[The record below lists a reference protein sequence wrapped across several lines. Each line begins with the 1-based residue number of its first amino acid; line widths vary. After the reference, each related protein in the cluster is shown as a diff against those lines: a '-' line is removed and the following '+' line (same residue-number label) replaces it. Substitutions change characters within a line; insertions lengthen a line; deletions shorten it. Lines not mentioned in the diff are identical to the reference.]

1 MNVGDKV
8 LVDGKETEITAT
20 AYDDVGTKV
29 YMVKGSMKDYYE
41 NELKPTKEFKNL
53 EEIISLCIK
62 ELYIGDRNIH
72 ATLGFEELKELQNL
86 LNKKSA
92 LEIHTQMLINQKRER
107 EKIIDL
113 MAEYISGTDKDED
126 ICKKVG
132 QNQLCGEYEENSKC
146 KECVIEYYKNKAKEM
161 K

>member
-1 MNVGDKV
+1 MQVGDKV
-8 LVDGKETEITAT
+8 ILDGKETEITAT
-20 AYDDVGTKV
+20 AFDDVGTKV

-86 LNKKSA
+86 LNKKSV
-92 LEIHTQMLINQKRER
+92 LERHTQMLINQKIER

-132 QNQLCGEYEENSKC
+132 QKQLCDEYGENSKC
-146 KECVIEYYKNKAKEM
+146 KECVIEFFRKKAKGD
-161 K
+161 

>member
-8 LVDGKETEITAT
+8 IADEKITEITAT
-20 AYDDVGTKV
+20 AFDDVGTKV

-92 LEIHTQMLINQKRER
+92 LEIHTQMLINQKREQ

-113 MAEYISGTDKDED
+113 MAEYISGTDTDED

-132 QNQLCGEYEENSKC
+132 QKQLCDEYGENSKC
-146 KECVIEYYKNKAKEM
+146 KECVIEYYEKKAKGD
-161 K
+161 

>member
-1 MNVGDKV
+1 MQVGDKV
-8 LVDGKETEITAT
+8 IADGKPTEITAT
-20 AYDDVGTKV
+20 AFDDCGVKV
-29 YMVKGSMKDYYE
+29 YTVKGSMKDYYE

-86 LNKKSA
+86 LNKRSA
-92 LEIHTQMLINQKRER
+92 LERHIGMLINQKRER

-113 MAEYISGTDKDED
+113 MAEYISGTDTDED

-132 QNQLCGEYEENSKC
+132 QNKLCDEYGENSKC
-146 KECVIEYYKNKAKEM
+146 KECVIEFFRKKAKGE
-161 K
+161 

>member
-1 MNVGDKV
+1 MQVGDKV
-8 LVDGKETEITAT
+8 IADNQETEITAT
-20 AYDDVGTKV
+20 AFDDVGTKV

-41 NELKPTKEFKNL
+41 NELKLTKESKNL

-92 LEIHTQMLINQKRER
+92 LERHTQMLINQNREQK
-107 EKIIDL
+107 KIIEL
-113 MAEYISGTDKDED
+113 MAEKIRYYTAYY
-126 ICKKVG
+126 
-132 QNQLCGEYEENSKC
+132 GEKENIINFFKQ
-146 KECVIEYYKNKAKEM
+146 KAKGE
-161 K
+161 